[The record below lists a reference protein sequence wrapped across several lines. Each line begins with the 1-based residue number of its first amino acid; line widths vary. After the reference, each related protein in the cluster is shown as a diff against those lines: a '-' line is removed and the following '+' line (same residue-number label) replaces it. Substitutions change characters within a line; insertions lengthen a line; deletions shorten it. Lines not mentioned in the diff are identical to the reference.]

1 MDAAEHLAFD
11 ASLTYVGERQ
21 GFVFTTGWRGT
32 GYYADGG
39 AFGPHAVGAAALDA
53 SSGFPCVEGELD
65 ATPDN
70 VGVEEAKIDSL
81 VEGDS
86 ASDDALVQDL
96 LRAYLR
102 MHVQSHNIAHYTGD
116 YSTKFA
122 EQTGT
127 LLGNL
132 AAGVERYESG
142 CGSVAPRANDAAAG
156 DVGVSPVDSYVHKRA
171 TWNGVRSSDSW
182 KDVVHRG
189 YRLLIRLQTSA
200 NRTIIKKLTEINFQL
215 RYGHECYL
223 SHRTWTLFTR
233 RPVTLAFFAYERRR
247 RKRVGENYESLNDYV
262 VPTGPG
268 SKEDENSGN
277 NKENGLDDRCL
288 LRAHAGA
295 ADEDGEDA
303 GEDDGAVRQADNDKC
318 ENKRQDDGEEP
329 EGVSARP
336 TMRMARMRSRQPM
349 AVLSA

>member
-11 ASLTYVGERQ
+11 ASFTYVGERQ

-86 ASDDALVQDL
+86 AADDALVQDF

-102 MHVQSHNIAHYTGD
+102 MHVQSHNIAHYICD

-127 LLGNL
+127 LLQAL
-132 AAGVERYESG
+132 AGGVERYESG
-142 CGSVAPRANDAAAG
+142 CGSVAAQTDEAPAG
-156 DVGVSPVDSYVHKRA
+156 EAGGLPVDSYIHKRK
-171 TWNGVRSSDSW
+171 TWNGVR
-182 KDVVHRG
+182 
-189 YRLLIRLQTSA
+189 
-200 NRTIIKKLTEINFQL
+200 
-215 RYGHECYL
+215 
-223 SHRTWTLFTR
+223 
-233 RPVTLAFFAYERRR
+233 
-247 RKRVGENYESLNDYV
+247 
-262 VPTGPG
+262 
-268 SKEDENSGN
+268 
-277 NKENGLDDRCL
+277 
-288 LRAHAGA
+288 
-295 ADEDGEDA
+295 
-303 GEDDGAVRQADNDKC
+303 
-318 ENKRQDDGEEP
+318 
-329 EGVSARP
+329 
-336 TMRMARMRSRQPM
+336 
-349 AVLSA
+349 